1 MYVASAVASAAAGGC
16 SRGGWRIGLRREHGG
31 DHIALPLDGL
41 HRLLYGK
48 QALDL
53 DHATGQIDVHLDVG
67 VNGLNGLGDRPDTVT
82 TGHTFNNE
90 IHGQP
95 SKSIGGLPTA

>member
-1 MYVASAVASAAAGGC
+1 VASAAAGGC
-16 SRGGWRIGLRREHGG
+16 GRGGRRTSLRKEHGG

-41 HRLLYGK
+41 NRLFYGK

-53 DHATGQIDVHLDVG
+53 DHATAQIDDHLGVG
-67 VNGLNGLGDRPDTVT
+67 VKRLNGLGDRSDTVT

-95 SKSIGGLPTA
+95 SKSIGGLPTVSR